1 MKKVLLVLIALTS
14 MGLHAQVYQT
24 FTMHFVRIE
33 GDVESFEKVESIYM
47 QKVAQNAVDKGDIAF
62 WAFLK
67 LYTVD
72 NLDDEERWNYLFV
85 QSNTDVSAVLSE
97 KNNWWTNAPNVL
109 SESEQELVSALSKN
123 YTMVE
128 DSRHIFVDEGSI
140 AKGLG
145 GAIQFNFAR
154 PKDLNGFIAENKTL
168 WKSHFTKNMD
178 KLGMVNWGVARKIA
192 PRNKNTSTAVT
203 WDMFNTLEDL
213 MNYRV
218 GNQNIVNPALKKSK
232 MASYNPEGFDYEVIF
247 IPIKFA
253 VQKQ

>member
-1 MKKVLLVLIALTS
+1 MKKVLLLILALAS
-14 MGLHAQVYQT
+14 FGVNAQVYQA

-33 GDVESFEKVESIYM
+33 GDLESFEKVESIYM

-67 LYTVD
+67 RYTVD
-72 NLDDEERWNYLFV
+72 NVDDEKRWNYLFV
-85 QSNTDVSAVLSE
+85 QSNTNVAAILSD
-97 KNNWWTNAPNVL
+97 KNNWWNNASAVL
-109 SESEQELVSALSKN
+109 NESEQELVAALSKN
-123 YTMVE
+123 YTLVE

-154 PKDLNGFIAENKTL
+154 PKNLDGFISENKTL

-192 PRNKNTSTAVT
+192 PRNKNTATAVT

-232 MASYNPEGFDYEVIF
+232 MASYNPDGFDYEVIF
-247 IPIKFA
+247 IPINFA
-253 VQKQ
+253 FQQ

>member
-1 MKKVLLVLIALTS
+1 
-14 MGLHAQVYQT
+14 
-24 FTMHFVRIE
+24 
-33 GDVESFEKVESIYM
+33 
-47 QKVAQNAVDKGDIAF
+47 
-62 WAFLK
+62 
-67 LYTVD
+67 
-72 NLDDEERWNYLFV
+72 
-85 QSNTDVSAVLSE
+85 
-97 KNNWWTNAPNVL
+97 
-109 SESEQELVSALSKN
+109 
-123 YTMVE
+123 MVE

-218 GNQNIVNPALKKSK
+218 AGTSVIISLRISEQILGVQLGEVVGLKLPVF
-232 MASYNPEGFDYEVIF
+232 SY
-247 IPIKFA
+247 
-253 VQKQ
+253 